1 MKPIRS
7 FNQVHMKIKKHCFF
21 LLGIA
26 FLMIGAITFFIEN
39 QPSPIYEQFLT
50 IDYLISLLADDTTPE
65 AIQDLGLDLIKR
77 SDRVNERRTAIS
89 QKRRRQNVIVTE
101 ETCKVFSPEQGVMVD
116 EVRGGFFGTY

>member
-1 MKPIRS
+1 
-7 FNQVHMKIKKHCFF
+7 MKIKKHCFF

-26 FLMIGAITFFIEN
+26 CLMIGAITFFIEN

-77 SDRVNERRTAIS
+77 SDRVNQRLSLIH
-89 QKRRRQNVIVTE
+89 I
-101 ETCKVFSPEQGVMVD
+101 
-116 EVRGGFFGTY
+116 